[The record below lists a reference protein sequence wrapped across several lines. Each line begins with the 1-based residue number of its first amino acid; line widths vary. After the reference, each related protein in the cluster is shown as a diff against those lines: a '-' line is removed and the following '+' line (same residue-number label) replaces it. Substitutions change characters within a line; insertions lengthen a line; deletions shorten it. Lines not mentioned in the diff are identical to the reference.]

1 MGKFM
6 KTAYYHVPLL
16 TLSRHYFITFLS
28 RSISW
33 VFERLG
39 VWSLKYHRTPSS
51 YFNAEGAILAMRYS
65 FIIMIISP
73 GLILLNTLL
82 GTDNWLLVL
91 VEEKLQWEQAI
102 MQGDRHTVGL
112 LILPR

>member
-1 MGKFM
+1 
-6 KTAYYHVPLL
+6 
-16 TLSRHYFITFLS
+16 
-28 RSISW
+28 
-33 VFERLG
+33 
-39 VWSLKYHRTPSS
+39 
-51 YFNAEGAILAMRYS
+51 
-65 FIIMIISP
+65 MIISP